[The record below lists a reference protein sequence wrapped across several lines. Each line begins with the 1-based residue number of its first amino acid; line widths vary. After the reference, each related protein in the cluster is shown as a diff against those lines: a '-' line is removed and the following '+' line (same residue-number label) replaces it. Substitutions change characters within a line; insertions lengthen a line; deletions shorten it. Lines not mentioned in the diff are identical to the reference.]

1 MSKSHRNIRLVWEE
15 ENRET
20 NFKRKFVIAWKLINE
35 WFVEIGS
42 ANFEVLFNGFWFLII
57 AENWWMEFELQF
69 SGVRSEGS
77 ANNVAVHL

>member
-42 ANFEVLFNGFWFLII
+42 AKIAILLNAMLKNKMNQNFFVIN
-57 AENWWMEFELQF
+57 
-69 SGVRSEGS
+69 
-77 ANNVAVHL
+77 